1 MGHCHGSS
9 MKYTLFFKSYFVN
22 VLLLVNLIFMIF
34 LLKLFLYIE
43 QLKGD
48 FFGGNIPS
56 AFNFSGK
63 IRKNEFL
70 SNLLKQKTSYLETS
84 IPIFPQE
91 KLDARGIFGKIIS

>member
-48 FFGGNIPS
+48 FFVYLNRSGLGTTCDS
-56 AFNFSGK
+56 FSSLG
-63 IRKNEFL
+63 F
-70 SNLLKQKTSYLETS
+70 SKQNKTKQTIYIE
-84 IPIFPQE
+84 IY
-91 KLDARGIFGKIIS
+91 